1 MSGRTRM
8 SLNQD
13 LSEDFSFD
21 EEFTAKLE
29 RVIKDNPDLPP
40 EFIKDILLSLKET
53 EFIQINPF
61 SSSAS
66 P

>member
-1 MSGRTRM
+1 M

-13 LSEDFSFD
+13 LSEDSSFD
-21 EEFTAKLE
+21 EEFSAKLE
-29 RVIKDNPDLPP
+29 RAIKDNPDLPLK
-40 EFIKDILLSLKET
+40 FVKDILLSLKET

>member
-1 MSGRTRM
+1 M

-29 RVIKDNPDLPP
+29 RAIKDNPDLPP
-40 EFIKDILLSLKET
+40 

>member
-1 MSGRTRM
+1 M

-29 RVIKDNPDLPP
+29 RA
-40 EFIKDILLSLKET
+40 IKDILLSLKET

>member
-1 MSGRTRM
+1 M

-40 EFIKDILLSLKET
+40 EFI
-53 EFIQINPF
+53 QINPF

>member
-1 MSGRTRM
+1 MSSRTRM

-13 LSEDFSFD
+13 LSEDSSFD
-21 EEFTAKLE
+21 EEFSAKLE
-29 RVIKDNPDLPP
+29 RAIKDNPDLSP
-40 EFIKDILLSLKET
+40 EFVKDILLSLKET

>member
-1 MSGRTRM
+1 M

-13 LSEDFSFD
+13 LSEDSSFD
-21 EEFTAKLE
+21 EEFSAKLE
-29 RVIKDNPDLPP
+29 RAIKDNPDLPA

>member
-1 MSGRTRM
+1 
-8 SLNQD
+8 
-13 LSEDFSFD
+13 SEDSSFD
-21 EEFTAKLE
+21 EEFSAKLE
-29 RVIKDNPDLPP
+29 RAIKDNPDLPP
-40 EFIKDILLSLKET
+40 EFVKDILLSLKET